1 MWRSFAEHWHVE
13 HCWSSEQSQ
22 YSRLLNLTQMNNSS
36 GSLQDSP
43 IKDLLK
49 LFRSHVYLASCVCP
63 FGLSVLGLSC
73 SQSHVYR
80 PSSEWEA
87 SIFTAFREAVI
98 SILTQRLGFCVS
110 VFTAVYIFKT
120 LSGPPLALCSCNYLL
135 SSSFHL
141 PNSLSICYLF
151 LHLILVSLVTV
162 SLIKNHDLELGC
174 LYYTHRHTSHI
185 LFFSSLYQ

>member
-110 VFTAVYIFKT
+110 VFTAVIFLKHFLAH
-120 LSGPPLALCSCNYLL
+120 LSPCVRATIFFLL
-135 SSSFHL
+135 HF
-141 PNSLSICYLF
+141 IY
-151 LHLILVSLVTV
+151 LILSVSV
-162 SLIKNHDLELGC
+162 IC
-174 LYYTHRHTSHI
+174 FFTSF
-185 LFFSSLYQ
+185 LFPWSPSR